1 MNKIGY
7 ALLIVWG
14 LLPLNTVCS
23 TNTIPFVGVSASN
36 SDGIMLSENLVNNSG
51 LSENTVLPC
60 GVAEQEF

>member
-51 LSENTVLPC
+51 
-60 GVAEQEF
+60 